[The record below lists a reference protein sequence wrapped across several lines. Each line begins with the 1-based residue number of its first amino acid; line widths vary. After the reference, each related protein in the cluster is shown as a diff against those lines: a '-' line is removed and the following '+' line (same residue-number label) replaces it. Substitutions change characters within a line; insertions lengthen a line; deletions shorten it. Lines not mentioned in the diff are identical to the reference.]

1 MAAPDILTQFASGDR
16 LFYAT
21 GTMLNADDLIDEQAY
36 HRGQLARAL
45 RYLHGTGTVAGLR
58 VEFADATEEVVVQP
72 GMAIDRVGRVVVVP
86 RKACIRVAKWFAN
99 IRDNVKT
106 AGKLTAAFDGANVL
120 ADVFLRYARCERGKT
135 PAFAEGLL
143 EALDAAVPA
152 RVRDW
157 YALDMIPAR
166 DPNVPP
172 VLPPDPWEGLTAA
185 NQLDT
190 VFDAW
195 KDELTDLRD
204 QNKSRFWS
212 DAVERIGLAE
222 GELPRSTAVFLARVP
237 IPATVVNPG
246 EVPTRTANGAVVP
259 DNSARRLVLPAAAV
273 ARLAGLA

>member
-21 GTMLNADDLIDEQAY
+21 GTMLNADDLTDEQAY

-45 RYLHGTGTVAGLR
+45 RYLHGTGTVAGLK
-58 VEFADATEEVVVQP
+58 VEFAADTEEVVVQP

-86 RKACIRVAKWFAN
+86 RKACIRVARWFAT
-99 IRDNVKT
+99 IRDNPNT
-106 AGKLTAAFDGANVL
+106 AGKLTKAFDGTHVV

-157 YALDMIPAR
+157 YALDMLPVA
-166 DPNVPP
+166 DPTVAP
-172 VLPPDPWEGLTAA
+172 VLPPDPWAGLTAG
-185 NQLDT
+185 NQLDK

-195 KDELTDLRD
+195 EDELKALRD
-204 QNKSRFWS
+204 QNKSQFWS

-222 GELPRSTAVFLARVP
+222 NDLPRSTAVFLARVP
-237 IPATVVNPG
+237 IPATAAAAG
-246 EVPTRTANGAVVP
+246 QVPTRTANGAIVP